1 MVSDNTMDECIQKE
15 VLTEILKRE
24 RMTIMSF
31 ILSEFDEKAYAE
43 VIREDGYAE
52 GFDNGFDNGFN
63 SCQQKLLELTSKLLA
78 AKRYCYPAP

>member
-1 MVSDNTMDECIQKE
+1 MSDNTMDECIQKE

-43 VIREDGYAE
+43 VIREDGYEDDLEKSTKDKAFLE
-52 GFDNGFDNGFN
+52 SLYQEFD
-63 SCQQKLLELTSKLLA
+63 LT
-78 AKRYCYPAP
+78 

>member
-43 VIREDGYAE
+43 VIREDGYEDDLEKSTKDKAFLE
-52 GFDNGFDNGFN
+52 SLYQEFD
-63 SCQQKLLELTSKLLA
+63 LT
-78 AKRYCYPAP
+78 

>member
-1 MVSDNTMDECIQKE
+1 
-15 VLTEILKRE
+15 
-24 RMTIMSF
+24 MTIMSF

-78 AKRYCYPAP
+78 AKRYDDLKKSTENNDFLESLYQEFKLK

>member
-1 MVSDNTMDECIQKE
+1 MDECIQKE

-43 VIREDGYAE
+43 VIREDGYEDDLEKSTKDKAFLE
-52 GFDNGFDNGFN
+52 SLYQEFD
-63 SCQQKLLELTSKLLA
+63 LT
-78 AKRYCYPAP
+78 

>member
-1 MVSDNTMDECIQKE
+1 MDECIQKE

-43 VIREDGYAE
+43 VIREDGYE
-52 GFDNGFDNGFN
+52 DD
-63 SCQQKLLELTSKLLA
+63 LEKSTKDKAFLESL
-78 AKRYCYPAP
+78 YCYPAP